1 MKKNL
6 LKKLWLRTLMLVA
19 ILLCGAGSAWG
30 ETTEVL
36 TLDCATP
43 APSGTTSTALSN
55 SNDVAT
61 FLNSAAG
68 LSSATNI
75 ITCSDKSGDIYKGK
89 GSGGGAIPQQCLKV
103 GKASGGGSFTFT
115 IPSTYDPID
124 VIELTCY
131 GWKTTSSIS
140 INSGTAQTFS
150 TAQSVMTK
158 TFELSAPSRDI
169 TIAVTTSAVCITEI
183 VLKKS
188 SSGGSNLQASD
199 LALGSSA
206 LSFDLY
212 NNSAAQTVSYTTS
225 STGAVT
231 VSGGTGYVTTSVNG
245 NTITVTPTAVTPS
258 AQTIIV
264 SQAADD
270 TYAAGSASFTV
281 TVDDSAPF
289 VGSYFIF
296 NTDKGL
302 SDLGITKPGNS
313 AGTDLDADVDYTIG
327 DVTMNVTHGS
337 GTNTRVWAGTNG
349 ATDLRVYKGGTLKF
363 TVPTGYS
370 IKKITFAGSA
380 INIIGLTDGVW
391 TRSGDP
397 VNTVS
402 LTNND
407 TGSKIN
413 TITVEYESDN
423 TPMISAE
430 DVNLTYNETSGS
442 INYSVLNPVAGGAV
456 TAVSSENW
464 LTVGTPSSGTIA
476 ISCTA
481 NSETT
486 ERTATVTLTYT
497 YGDNETVT
505 KTVTVTQAA
514 APVSYTTIPALFEAA
529 TSTETAVYVTFNN
542 WVVSGVSTNGKNV
555 FVTDNA
561 GNGFVIFDNNGGL
574 NNTYAVG
581 SILSGTAVPCS
592 LKKYSGYAELLNVN
606 ATNLTITTGG
616 TVAVQ
621 NIAQADLAGV
631 NTGALVSYENLTCSV
646 DNNKYYLSDGTTT
659 LQVYNSLF
667 AFEALEAGKIY
678 NITGVYQ
685 QYNTTKEILPR
696 SADDIEK
703 VDGALVA
710 PTFTPAAGT
719 YTEAQTVTITCET
732 EGATIYYTT
741 DGTEPTAESTEYTAP
756 INVSQ
761 TTTIK
766 AIAIKGTDESAVAQ
780 ATYHIN
786 SLTNPYTVAQALAFN
801 EYPVN
806 GVYVHG
812 IVSTAPTKDPTNDG
826 EMTYF
831 ISDDGKANSQL
842 EVYKGK
848 GLEQAAFSSKDDIQL
863 GDIVTIYGNVQDYNG
878 TIEFATGNYLVSFV
892 RPPSITMAESSKT
905 IDATLPEGQ
914 SYNTASIELTL
925 NNCDGAN
932 LQIAYCDA
940 EGNVVA
946 SNPYNSWITID
957 INEYEG
963 KYYVSGHAFESNTGD
978 ARTAYAKVYVT
989 VDGVNY
995 YSDLVSFTQ
1004 LDPAVTFE
1012 LGVTNMSF
1020 PAEIVGGG
1028 ADMRASF
1035 IVTINN
1041 YSGDDE
1047 GVNVAY
1053 CDAEGNILNPS
1064 PYTWITIAAKKV
1076 GVTGIVFQN
1085 NTEETPRT
1093 AYAKIY
1099 VTVNGVNYYSD
1110 LFSFTQEGAG
1120 SSAGEDVVIV
1130 EDDKTTFLFNTD
1142 GNEWGFPEGSTN
1154 KTVDEN
1160 TFTANGVSIT
1170 LAGSQGNGYYYNT
1183 TASNYLILGK
1193 AGAYLTLPAF
1203 DFAVGKI
1210 VVEGNSGA
1218 SPNVVQNIFVGE
1230 NAVSTQTTGATM
1242 TNSYVIADE
1251 YQEAGNIYTLK
1262 VLSAHNTQ
1270 ISKIIVYNATGEEKI
1285 NPQLKY
1291 SATAATATLGEEF
1304 TAPTLSYLDGFDG
1317 TITYASDNEEVATI
1331 DNEGVVS
1338 LVSAGTAVITASFAG
1353 NDTYEAA
1360 VARYTLTVQN
1370 AAVIGTDKFE
1380 LVADASTLAAGDV
1393 IILVGTYE
1401 VDEVSQT
1408 YALGTNQKTNNRQ
1421 AVAVTINSTD
1431 GTITPSSDV
1440 QQITLEEGW
1449 YFNVGN
1455 GYLYAASKT
1464 ANQLKTEA
1472 EADDNAKATIS
1483 TDDDDNATIIFQGEN
1498 TRNELRF
1505 NYNTGDPLFACYAEE
1520 TTTGS
1525 LSHIYKK
1532 VIKGDVNNDGNVTIA
1547 DVTALVNIILGK
1559 DDEVPYK
1566 YNHEAANVNGDD
1578 NITIADVT
1586 ALVNII
1592 LGK

>member
-1 MKKNL
+1 
-6 LKKLWLRTLMLVA
+6 MLVA

-258 AQTIIV
+258 TQTIIV

-281 TVDDSAPF
+281 TVDDSTPF

-380 INIIGLTDGVW
+380 INIIGLTDGIW
-391 TRSGDP
+391 TPSGDP

-423 TPMISAE
+423 TPMISAG

-464 LTVGTPSSGTIA
+464 LTVGTPSNGTIA
-476 ISCTA
+476 ISCSA
-481 NSETT
+481 NNETT

-514 APVSYTTIPALFEAA
+514 APVSYSSIPALFEAA
-529 TSTETAVYVTFNN
+529 TSTETAVNVTFNN

-561 GNGFVIFDNNGGL
+561 GNGFVIYSNEDQSS
-574 NNTYAVG
+574 TYSVG
-581 SILSGTAVPCS
+581 SILSGTAVPCT

-606 ATNLTITTGG
+606 ASNLTITTGG
-616 TVAVQ
+616 IVAVQ
-621 NIAQADLAGV
+621 NIALADLAGV

-646 DNNKYYLSDGTTT
+646 ENNKYYLSDGTTS

-667 AFEALEAGKIY
+667 AFEALEAGKTY

-696 SADDIEK
+696 SADDIEE
-703 VDGALVA
+703 VA
-710 PTFTPAAGT
+710 AAVETPTFTPAAGT
-719 YTEAQTVTITCET
+719 YTEAQNVTIACET
-732 EGATIYYTT
+732 EGATIKYSFDNETWQDYSAAIQLSEY
-741 DGTEPTAESTEYTAP
+741 GTF
-756 INVSQ
+756 
-761 TTTIK
+761 TIYAK
-766 AIAIKGTDESAVAQ
+766 AVKGTDESTVAS
-780 ATYHIN
+780 ATYTIEDPN
-786 SLTNPYTVAQALAFN
+786 APGTENNPYTVAQARAAIDAGTGIT
-801 EYPVN
+801 
-806 GVYVHG
+806 GVYVKG
-812 IVSTAPTKDPTNDG
+812 IVSGIVTAFNSQYG
-826 EMTYF
+826 NISF
-831 ISDDGKANSQL
+831 NISDDGTTTADQL
-842 EVYKGK
+842 EAYRCFKGAS
-848 GLEQAAFSSKDDIQL
+848 EVHFTSEDDIQV
-863 GDIVTIYGNVQDYNG
+863 GDEVVLFGNLTLYNS
-878 TIEFATGNYLVSFV
+878 TYELAAGNYLVSLT
-892 RPPSITMAESSKT
+892 RPEPPVVPTFTLSFTSDTAPAELAHIPSGGSIYFEVSNYEGTDFHAVYCDAQGNTLEDNPYAEWFDIFYNNDDPSIIYYLQYYFRANNTSSEPRFAYARLYVEVDGEKYYSDIVTFKQEGYVAPNFAELPFEFDGGKADVETTDGLTQEGLDSDYGNSPKLKFNGTGDYVLLAFNEQPGTLTFDIKGNTFSGGTFTVQTSEDGVTFTNLASYTELGDTQSEEFDNLGENVRYIKWVYTQKSSGNVALGNIKLAKYVAPANYDLT
-905 IDATLPEGQ
+905 VALNNGISAIFV
-914 SYNTASIELTL
+914 YNTADETNPLIAEGAAGIVQVTAGTEIMVSPDVAEGYQLASLIVDEEDVTSQIDETGAYTFTMPGHAVAISATATENVPPITGDKYVKVTSDEDLTSGQYLIVYEEGSLAFNGGLETLDASGNTIEVVL
-925 NNCDGAN
+925 NNSE
-932 LQIAYCDA
+932 I
-940 EGNVVA
+940 
-946 SNPYNSWITID
+946 
-957 INEYEG
+957 
-963 KYYVSGHAFESNTGD
+963 
-978 ARTAYAKVYVT
+978 
-989 VDGVNY
+989 
-995 YSDLVSFTQ
+995 
-1004 LDPAVTFE
+1004 AVTDETAAAEFT
-1012 LGVTNMSF
+1012 LDVT
-1020 PAEIVGGG
+1020 
-1028 ADMRASF
+1028 
-1035 IVTINN
+1035 
-1041 YSGDDE
+1041 
-1047 GVNVAY
+1047 
-1053 CDAEGNILNPS
+1053 
-1064 PYTWITIAAKKV
+1064 
-1076 GVTGIVFQN
+1076 
-1085 NTEETPRT
+1085 
-1093 AYAKIY
+1093 
-1099 VTVNGVNYYSD
+1099 
-1110 LFSFTQEGAG
+1110 AG
-1120 SSAGEDVVIV
+1120 SIKSASGLYIGQTSDANGLQSSATEAY
-1130 EDDKTTFLFNTD
+1130 TNTLSLDED
-1142 GNEWGFPEGSTN
+1142 GNA
-1154 KTVDEN
+1154 D
-1160 TFTANGVSIT
+1160 
-1170 LAGSQGNGYYYNT
+1170 
-1183 TASNYLILGK
+1183 ILSSG
-1193 AGAYLTLPAF
+1193 GAYLR
-1203 DFAVGKI
+1203 
-1210 VVEGNSGA
+1210 
-1218 SPNVVQNIFVGE
+1218 
-1230 NAVSTQTTGATM
+1230 
-1242 TNSYVIADE
+1242 
-1251 YQEAGNIYTLK
+1251 
-1262 VLSAHNTQ
+1262 
-1270 ISKIIVYNATGEEKI
+1270 YNATSGQNRFRYYKSSTYSSQKAI
-1285 NPQLKY
+1285 QL
-1291 SATAATATLGEEF
+1291 
-1304 TAPTLSYLDGFDG
+1304 
-1317 TITYASDNEEVATI
+1317 
-1331 DNEGVVS
+1331 
-1338 LVSAGTAVITASFAG
+1338 
-1353 NDTYEAA
+1353 
-1360 VARYTLTVQN
+1360 
-1370 AAVIGTDKFE
+1370 
-1380 LVADASTLAAGDV
+1380 
-1393 IILVGTYE
+1393 
-1401 VDEVSQT
+1401 
-1408 YALGTNQKTNNRQ
+1408 
-1421 AVAVTINSTD
+1421 
-1431 GTITPSSDV
+1431 
-1440 QQITLEEGW
+1440 
-1449 YFNVGN
+1449 
-1455 GYLYAASKT
+1455 
-1464 ANQLKTEA
+1464 
-1472 EADDNAKATIS
+1472 
-1483 TDDDDNATIIFQGEN
+1483 
-1498 TRNELRF
+1498 
-1505 NYNTGDPLFACYAEE
+1505 
-1520 TTTGS
+1520 
-1525 LSHIYKK
+1525 YKK
-1532 VIKGDVNNDGNVTIA
+1532 VIKGDVNGDGAVTIA

-1559 DDEVPYK
+1559 DTEGVYD
-1566 YNHEAANVNGDD
+1566 HEAANVNGDEG
-1578 NITIADVT
+1578 ITIADVT

-1592 LGK
+1592 LGKNQN

>member
-1 MKKNL
+1 MGSQCRPSSVVVSYTLSGSCSAPTFTPAAGIYTSAQTVTITSATDGATIHYTTDGTDPTESSTLYTAPITVSKTTTIKAIAVKGGMDNSAVASATYTITQPNTIAEVREQATGSVFTKGVVTSVEGKNVYIQDA
-6 LKKLWLRTLMLVA
+6 TAA
-19 ILLCGAGSAWG
+19 ILVYGSAAITDLTVG
-30 ETTEVL
+30 DEITVSGSLTTYHGLLEIQNPVYQKVSTDNTVTPEVMTIAEVL
-36 TLDCATP
+36 ASDKQGWLVKIEEATVTAIDNQNVTITQGDNAIVVRFNA
-43 APSGTTSTALSN
+43 APSDFAV
-55 SNDVAT
+55 NDKLT
-61 FLNSAAG
+61 LTG
-68 LSSATNI
+68 NI
-75 ITCSDKSGDIYKGK
+75 GC
-89 GSGGGAIPQQCLKV
+89 
-103 GKASGGGSFTFT
+103 
-115 IPSTYDPID
+115 YDAVQIANP
-124 VIELTCY
+124 T
-131 GWKTTSSIS
+131 
-140 INSGTAQTFS
+140 
-150 TAQSVMTK
+150 
-158 TFELSAPSRDI
+158 DI
-169 TIAVTTSAVCITEI
+169 TIATAAV
-183 VLKKS
+183 
-188 SSGGSNLQASD
+188 
-199 LALGSSA
+199 
-206 LSFDLY
+206 
-212 NNSAAQTVSYTTS
+212 AQ
-225 STGAVT
+225 
-231 VSGGTGYVTTSVNG
+231 
-245 NTITVTPTAVTPS
+245 
-258 AQTIIV
+258 
-264 SQAADD
+264 
-270 TYAAGSASFTV
+270 
-281 TVDDSAPF
+281 
-289 VGSYFIF
+289 
-296 NTDKGL
+296 
-302 SDLGITKPGNS
+302 
-313 AGTDLDADVDYTIG
+313 
-327 DVTMNVTHGS
+327 
-337 GTNTRVWAGTNG
+337 
-349 ATDLRVYKGGTLKF
+349 
-363 TVPTGYS
+363 
-370 IKKITFAGSA
+370 
-380 INIIGLTDGVW
+380 
-391 TRSGDP
+391 
-397 VNTVS
+397 
-402 LTNND
+402 
-407 TGSKIN
+407 
-413 TITVEYESDN
+413 
-423 TPMISAE
+423 
-430 DVNLTYNETSGS
+430 
-442 INYSVLNPVAGGAV
+442 
-456 TAVSSENW
+456 
-464 LTVGTPSSGTIA
+464 
-476 ISCTA
+476 
-481 NSETT
+481 
-486 ERTATVTLTYT
+486 
-497 YGDNETVT
+497 
-505 KTVTVTQAA
+505 
-514 APVSYTTIPALFEAA
+514 
-529 TSTETAVYVTFNN
+529 
-542 WVVSGVSTNGKNV
+542 
-555 FVTDNA
+555 
-561 GNGFVIFDNNGGL
+561 
-574 NNTYAVG
+574 
-581 SILSGTAVPCS
+581 
-592 LKKYSGYAELLNVN
+592 
-606 ATNLTITTGG
+606 
-616 TVAVQ
+616 
-621 NIAQADLAGV
+621 
-631 NTGALVSYENLTCSV
+631 
-646 DNNKYYLSDGTTT
+646 
-659 LQVYNSLF
+659 
-667 AFEALEAGKIY
+667 
-678 NITGVYQ
+678 
-685 QYNTTKEILPR
+685 
-696 SADDIEK
+696 
-703 VDGALVA
+703 

-812 IVSTAPTKDPTNDG
+812 IVSTAPAKDPTNDG

-892 RPPSITMAESSKT
+892 RPPSITLAESSKT

-925 NNCDGAN
+925 NNCDGAD

-940 EGNVVA
+940 AGNVVTP
-946 SNPYNSWITID
+946 NPYNSWITID
-957 INEYEG
+957 INEYED

-989 VDGVNY
+989 VDGINY
-995 YSDLVSFTQ
+995 YSGLVSFTQ
-1004 LDPAVTFE
+1004 LDPTVTFE
-1012 LGVTNMSF
+1012 LGETNMSF
-1020 PAEIVGGG
+1020 PAEIVGGQT
-1028 ADMRASF
+1028 DMRASF

-1053 CDAEGNILNPS
+1053 CDAAGNILTPS
-1064 PYTWITIAAKKV
+1064 PYTWITIAAKKT

-1120 SSAGEDVVIV
+1120 SSTGEDVVIV

-1142 GNEWGFPEGSTN
+1142 GNEWGLPEGNAN

-1183 TASNYLILGK
+1183 TNGHYLILGK
-1193 AGAYLTLPAF
+1193 EGAYLTLPAF

-1331 DNEGVVS
+1331 DNEGFVS

-1455 GYLYAASKT
+1455 GYLYAASKS
-1464 ANQLKTEA
+1464 ANHLKTET

-1483 TDDDDNATIIFQGEN
+1483 TDDDGNATIIFQGEN

-1505 NYNTGDPLFACYAEE
+1505 NYNTGDPLFACYAAG

-1532 VIKGDVNNDGNVTIA
+1532 VTTTPPTRPGDVNRDGAVTIA

-1559 DDEVPYK
+1559 DTEGVYD
-1566 YNHEAANVNGDD
+1566 HEAADVNGDEG
-1578 NITIADVT
+1578 ITIADVT

-1592 LGK
+1592 LGKN